1 MAPEGSSSEEEMMR
15 LHRIGVVDALTDCLA
30 LVVQEQLAGPA
41 LQSIVQQWLAQE
53 STEANLQTG
62 SQANSGSQPG
72 SSVGAQAGPGR
83 GLTLPGGAVATDR
96 QAMLLRRGMREGYT
110 ACAEWAA
117 QGLAKDVLAARILR
131 RIFAVWPREP
141 ADYQGRYDAYLE
153 KELQNPRAS
162 YYASSRVWRMD
173 VDNLRTRVNCAAD
186 RSAVIGERPL
196 QRAVKL
202 LHRHPERLAAA
213 RTPAA
218 YTGTGSLSANQPS
231 QRSGGTLESG
241 HS

>member
-1 MAPEGSSSEEEMMR
+1 MASEGSSSEEEMMR

-41 LQSIVQQWLAQE
+41 LQSIVQQWLTQE
-53 STEANLQTG
+53 STEANLP
-62 SQANSGSQPG
+62 AGSQPG
-72 SSVGAQAGPGR
+72 PQAGPGR
-83 GLTLPGGAVATDR
+83 GLTLPGAAVATDR
-96 QAMLLRRGMREGYT
+96 QALLLRRGMREGYA

-117 QGLAKDVLAARILR
+117 QGLVKDALAARILR

-173 VDNLRTRVNCAAD
+173 VDNLRTRVNCADD
-186 RSAVIGERPL
+186 RDAAIGERPL

-213 RTPAA
+213 RTPAPC
-218 YTGTGSLSANQPS
+218 TGTGSLAAADQPS
-231 QRSGGTLESG
+231 QRAGGTLESG
-241 HS
+241 HD